1 MKYEWIE
8 KKMNKRLRQTIR
20 IAIVVLIAAAV
31 VVYPGFLGS
40 EEAIALS
47 SKGIEQYSRYY
58 LPQSNEDPK
67 NGSIKVTSFGTT
79 MLLFDDGETQVMVD
93 GYITRPPF
101 SDPNYVPDKDWIKQN
116 VQTRPEL
123 VDQALSE
130 AKVDRLKALFVAH
143 SHFDHALDVAYIA
156 KKTGAQLYGSESTL
170 NIGRGGDVS
179 EDRMTRF
186 QPGKEE
192 QVGEFTVTVLC
203 SKHSPPTDFNDD
215 LGHVI
220 EAPLRQPAKASDYVE
235 GYSFDFLIK
244 HGDHSILV
252 KPSANYI
259 WGALDQVQANVLF
272 LGMATAGYQCPE
284 FRHFFYDQTVG
295 KLKPKLV
302 IPIHWDNFLLPL
314 EPDKTLDALDNND
327 LTIGF
332 NFLIDQLE
340 PANIRFG
347 IMQKGFHR
355 VMLFDDKEPIPLIK
369 LNDYGA

>member
-58 LPQSNEDPK
+58 LPQSNEEPK

-93 GYITRPPF
+93 GFITRPPIQH
-101 SDPNYVPDKDWIKQN
+101 SYEEVETDNDV
-116 VQTRPEL
+116 
-123 VDQALSE
+123 VDAALSH
-130 AKVDRLKALFVAH
+130 AKVDPLRLKALFVAH
-143 SHFDHALDVAYIA
+143 SHYDHALDIAYIVNNYT
-156 KKTGAQLYGSESTL
+156 KAQLYGSESTL